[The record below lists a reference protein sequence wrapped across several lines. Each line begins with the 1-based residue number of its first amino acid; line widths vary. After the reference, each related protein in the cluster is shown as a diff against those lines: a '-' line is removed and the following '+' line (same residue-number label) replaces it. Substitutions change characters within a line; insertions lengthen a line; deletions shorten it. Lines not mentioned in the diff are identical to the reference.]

1 MEKFN
6 SAKSL
11 ANASQTR
18 VMKLASDIA
27 LKKAE
32 ISKLKVDREEA
43 KEERC
48 SAASAAKTRKDDLN
62 LAEEESKVAEAA
74 QEDFHEFVTVVNH
87 WGLGNERV
95 IVF

>member
-18 VMKLASDIA
+18 VMKLSSEIA

-32 ISKLKVDREEA
+32 IAKLRVDRDVA
-43 KEERC
+43 KDERW
-48 SAASAAKTRKDDLN
+48 SAAFAAKTRQDDLKQTEEETK
-62 LAEEESKVAEAA
+62 LAEAVQEE
-74 QEDFHEFVTVVNH
+74 FHEFVTVVNH
-87 WGLGNERV
+87 WGLSNERV
-95 IVF
+95 VVF